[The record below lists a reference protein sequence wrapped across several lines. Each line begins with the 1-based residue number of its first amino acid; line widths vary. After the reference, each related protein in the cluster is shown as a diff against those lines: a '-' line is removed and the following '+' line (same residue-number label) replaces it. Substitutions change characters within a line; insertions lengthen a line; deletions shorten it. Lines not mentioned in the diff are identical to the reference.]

1 MKKIVFAIIFLSL
14 FNFSACKAEKEGT
27 LEKAGKKMDEG
38 IHKAGDKIDEGLD
51 KAGDKIKENTDK
63 E

>member
-1 MKKIVFAIIFLSL
+1 MKKVVLAAIFLSL
-14 FNFSACKAEKEGT
+14 ISFSACKAEKEGS

-51 KAGDKIKENTDK
+51 KAGDKIKEKTDK